1 VSIGHLRVASRE
13 EVTMGREQGQEPKE
27 DEKLDDLEVDAED
40 ADQVQGGKERA
51 NKYSSEEAM
60 KSSLR
65 EEATK

>member
-1 VSIGHLRVASRE
+1 
-13 EVTMGREQGQEPKE
+13 MGREQGQEPKE

-65 EEATK
+65 EEAAK